1 VTPSSFAKRK
11 DGAAGS
17 GRPDLDQAPKKSVA
31 SMTSRQLG
39 FLFLAP
45 AATFILLFFLL
56 PVLLTV
62 VFSFTNMT
70 TATGI
75 TGGAWQVNPG
85 AMRRLAIDHEEP
97 DLAEALQVQAFVV
110 DATALDTLRQAGQ
123 SQALID
129 ELERTLLGQSF
140 GSRREI
146 ARAIRDLDNRP
157 RSTREVNALANRF
170 ERSLVG
176 NRYDSED
183 SLLAAIAATGLTLTP
198 EQAAAVT
205 EATWTGWSWTTENF
219 ERMVSLPDTV
229 TIFLNT
235 IFYVFTTLIFFNT
248 GFALILAITTHY
260 MPEGAAG
267 WFRSIWLL
275 PRVLPAVLYVL
286 MWKWLAWDTGF
297 LSSFLGQFGVPPR
310 NWMLNDAASA
320 WVFVIVINGTVGAS
334 MGMLIFAS
342 AIKAIPQQIF
352 YASEVDGASRWQQ
365 IRHIILPQLKW
376 PILFIT
382 TYQSLSL
389 LTSFEH
395 TLLATDGGPGGA
407 TEVWALHAYHTA
419 LSNYAGNLA
428 YGYGAALALVLVIIG
443 ILLSAAY
450 LLFFDF
456 KTLVRPPR
464 IER

>member
-1 VTPSSFAKRK
+1 MISRT
-11 DGAAGS
+11 
-17 GRPDLDQAPKKSVA
+17 
-31 SMTSRQLG
+31 MTSRQLG
-39 FLFLAP
+39 FVFLTP
-45 AATFILLFFLL
+45 ATLFILMFFLV

-62 VFSFTNMT
+62 VFSFTNMS

-85 AMRRLAIDHEEP
+85 AMRRLAIVHEEP
-97 DLAEALQVQAFVV
+97 ELAEALQVQAYVV
-110 DATALDTLRQAGQ
+110 DEAALANLSDAGQ
-123 SQALID
+123 PQALID
-129 ELERTLLGQSF
+129 ELGTTLFGQTF
-140 GSRREI
+140 ESRRAI
-146 ARAIRDLDNRP
+146 ARALRQLDNRP
-157 RSTREVNALANRF
+157 RSTREVNALATSF

-176 NRYDSED
+176 NRYETEA
-183 SLLAAIAATGLTLTP
+183 SLFAAIAAKGLTLTSD
-198 EQAAAVT
+198 QAEAVA

-219 ERMVSLPDTV
+219 QRMVLLPDTF

-248 GFALILAITTHY
+248 GFALVLAITTHY
-260 MPEGAAG
+260 MPEGPAG
-267 WFRSIWLL
+267 WFRSLWLL

-297 LSSFLGQFGVPPR
+297 LSSLLGQFGVPPR

-320 WVFVIVINGTVGAS
+320 WVFVVLINGTVGAS

-395 TLLATDGGPGGA
+395 ILLATDGGPGGA

-428 YGYGAALALVLVIIG
+428 YGYGAALALVLVVIG
-443 ILLSAAY
+443 LVLSVAY
-450 LLFFDF
+450 LFFFDF

>member
-1 VTPSSFAKRK
+1 
-11 DGAAGS
+11 
-17 GRPDLDQAPKKSVA
+17 
-31 SMTSRQLG
+31 MTSRQLG
-39 FLFLAP
+39 FLFLTP
-45 AATFILLFFLL
+45 ASLFIVMFFLA

-62 VFSFTNMT
+62 VFSFTNMS

-85 AMRRLAIDHEEP
+85 AMRRLAIVHEEP
-97 DLAEALQVQAFVV
+97 DLAEALQVQAYVV
-110 DATALDTLRQAGQ
+110 DDLALASLSNAGQ
-123 SQALID
+123 RQALID
-129 ELERTLLGQSF
+129 ELEAELIGQTF
-140 GSRREI
+140 ASRREI
-146 ARAIRDLDNRP
+146 ARAIRNLDNRP
-157 RSTREVNALANRF
+157 RSTREVNALATSF

-176 NRYDSED
+176 NRYETEA
-183 SLLAAIAATGLTLTP
+183 SLFAAIAAKGLALTP
-198 EQAAAVT
+198 DQAEAVA
-205 EATWTGWSWTTENF
+205 EATWTGWTWTTENF
-219 ERMVSLPDTV
+219 ERTVRVPDTF
-229 TIFLNT
+229 TIFLNS
-235 IFYVFTTLIFFNT
+235 IFFVFTTLIFFNT

-260 MPEGAAG
+260 MPEGPAG

-297 LSSFLGQFGVPPR
+297 LSSLLGQFGVPPR

-320 WVFVIVINGTVGAS
+320 WTFVIIINGTVGAS

-395 TLLATDGGPGGA
+395 ILLATDGGPGGV

-428 YGYGAALALVLVIIG
+428 YGYGAALALVLVVIG
-443 ILLSAAY
+443 LVLSIAY
-450 LLFFDF
+450 LFFFDF
-456 KTLVRPPR
+456 KALVRPPR

>member
-1 VTPSSFAKRK
+1 MISRT
-11 DGAAGS
+11 
-17 GRPDLDQAPKKSVA
+17 
-31 SMTSRQLG
+31 MTSRQLG
-39 FLFLAP
+39 FVFLTP
-45 AATFILLFFLL
+45 ATLFILMFFLV

-62 VFSFTNMT
+62 VFSFTNMS

-85 AMRRLAIDHEEP
+85 AMRRLAIVHEEP
-97 DLAEALQVQAFVV
+97 ELAEALQVQAYVV
-110 DATALDTLRQAGQ
+110 DEAALANLSDAGQ
-123 SQALID
+123 PQALID
-129 ELERTLLGQSF
+129 ELGTTLFGQTF
-140 GSRREI
+140 ESRRAI
-146 ARAIRDLDNRP
+146 ARALRQLDNRP
-157 RSTREVNALANRF
+157 RSTREVNALATSF

-176 NRYDSED
+176 NRYETEA
-183 SLLAAIAATGLTLTP
+183 SLFAAIAAKGLTLTP
-198 EQAAAVT
+198 DQAEAVA
-205 EATWTGWSWTTENF
+205 EATWTGWTWTTENF
-219 ERMVSLPDTV
+219 QRMVLLPDTF

-248 GFALILAITTHY
+248 GFALVLAITTHY
-260 MPEGAAG
+260 MPEGPAG
-267 WFRSIWLL
+267 WFRSLWLL

-297 LSSFLGQFGVPPR
+297 LSSLLGQFGVPPR

-320 WVFVIVINGTVGAS
+320 WVFVVLINGTVGAS

-395 TLLATDGGPGGA
+395 ILLATDGGPGGA

-428 YGYGAALALVLVIIG
+428 YGYGAALALVLVVIG
-443 ILLSAAY
+443 LVLSVAY
-450 LLFFDF
+450 LFFFDF

>member
-1 VTPSSFAKRK
+1 
-11 DGAAGS
+11 
-17 GRPDLDQAPKKSVA
+17 
-31 SMTSRQLG
+31 MTSRQLG
-39 FLFLAP
+39 FVFLTPATLFV
-45 AATFILLFFLL
+45 LLFFLV

-62 VFSFTNMT
+62 VFSFTNMS

-85 AMRRLAIDHEEP
+85 AMRRLAIVHEEP
-97 DLAEALQVQAFVV
+97 DLAEALQVQAYVI
-110 DATALDTLRQAGQ
+110 DEAALAALSDAGQ
-123 SQALID
+123 SRALID
-129 ELERTLLGQSF
+129 ELETKLLGQTF
-140 GSRREI
+140 ESRREI
-146 ARAIRDLDNRP
+146 ARAIRDLENRP
-157 RSTREVNALANRF
+157 RSTREVNALATSF

-176 NRYDSED
+176 NRYETEA
-183 SLLAAIAATGLTLTP
+183 SLFAAIAAKGLTLTP
-198 EQAAAVT
+198 DQAEAVAD
-205 EATWTGWSWTTENF
+205 ATWTGWTWTTENF
-219 ERMVSLPDTV
+219 QRMVLLPDTF

-248 GFALILAITTHY
+248 GFALVLAITTHY
-260 MPEGAAG
+260 MPEGPAG
-267 WFRSIWLL
+267 WFRSLWLL

-297 LSSFLGQFGVPPR
+297 LSSLLGQFGVPPR

-320 WVFVIVINGTVGAS
+320 WVFVVLINGTVGAS

-365 IRHIILPQLKW
+365 IIHIILPQLRW

-395 TLLATDGGPGGA
+395 ILLATDGGPGGA
-407 TEVWALHAYHTA
+407 TEVWALHAFHTA

-428 YGYGAALALVLVIIG
+428 YGYGAALALVLVVIG
-443 ILLSAAY
+443 LVLSVAY
-450 LLFFDF
+450 LFFFDF